1 MAEDRHALL
10 KLYRQTREELLSVL
24 EGLTDA
30 QLSEETLD
38 GWSTDITGVTERGA
52 LPAKAVAYL
61 DRIAKTVGAPVG
73 MIGVGPE
80 RAATLL

>member
-1 MAEDRHALL
+1 MPTTL
-10 KLYRQTREELLSVL
+10 VL
-24 EGLTDA
+24 ERA
-30 QLSEETLD
+30 RPCYETLD
-38 GWSTDITGVTERGA
+38 GWSTAITGVTERRA

-61 DRIAKTVGAPVG
+61 DRIAETVGAPVG